1 LNDTFFFSAPQ
12 LKRDPLGGGVTNN
25 ERRGQSARLL
35 SQARDDTA
43 PDSRDRLRHPGFL
56 LGTQDG
62 GVVAFRL
69 GRLVEPGF
77 RSRERRGALG
87 VQSSPRQTRG
97 ASA

>member
-1 LNDTFFFSAPQ
+1 MSDAANQPGYYRKLATI
-12 LKRDPLGGGVTNN
+12 
-25 ERRGQSARLL
+25 LL
-35 SQARDDTA
+35 
-43 PDSRDRLRHPGFL
+43 DSRDRLRHPGFM